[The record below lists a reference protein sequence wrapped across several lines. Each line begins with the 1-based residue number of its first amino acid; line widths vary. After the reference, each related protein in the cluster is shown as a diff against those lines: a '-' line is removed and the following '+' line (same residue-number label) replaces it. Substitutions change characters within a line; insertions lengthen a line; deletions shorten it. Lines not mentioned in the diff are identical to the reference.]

1 MRTKVLVT
9 GGNGQLAQ
17 TIHSIANQFPSLD
30 VTITN
35 SKELDITSKKGVE
48 QFFDIN
54 KISWCINCAAYTA
67 VDNAENESEKAYEVN
82 GIGVKLLADSCK
94 KFNTKLI
101 HISTDFVFDGNKQS
115 PYNESDLTNPQTVY
129 GRSKLEGEN
138 WVISTLEHYFI
149 IRTSWL
155 YSEFGNNF
163 LKTMLRLGETKEN
176 VNVVN
181 DQIGS
186 PTYSRDLT
194 VFIMKIIERN
204 SNAFGLYHYCNLGEV
219 SWFEFAKSIFEIA
232 AIKTNVN
239 PISTEN
245 YPTTA
250 KRPHYSVLNISK
262 AQQTFDEQIP
272 FWKDSLKKAIKNLE

>member
-17 TIHSIANQFPSLD
+17 TIGSIANQFPSLD

-35 SKELDITSKKGVE
+35 SKELDITIKKGVE

-101 HISTDFVFDGNKQS
+101 QISTDFVFDGNKRS
-115 PYNESDLTNPQTVY
+115 PYNEPDLTNPQTVY

-138 WVISTLEHYFI
+138 WVISSLEHYFI

-163 LKTMLRLGETKEN
+163 LKTMLRLGKTKEN

-186 PTYSRDLT
+186 PTYAKDLA
-194 VFIMKIIERN
+194 VFIMKIIERK

-232 AIKTNVN
+232 DIKTNVN

-245 YPTTA
+245 YPTAA
-250 KRPHYSVLNISK
+250 KRPRYSVLDISK
-262 AQQTFDEQIP
+262 TQQTFDEQMP
-272 FWKDSLKKAIKNLE
+272 FWKDSLKKAIKNIK

>member
-17 TIHSIANQFPSLD
+17 TIGSIANQFPSLD

-35 SKELDITSKKGVE
+35 SKELDITIKKGVE

-163 LKTMLRLGETKEN
+163 LKTMLRLGKTKKN
-176 VNVVN
+176 VKVVN

-186 PTYSRDLT
+186 PTYAKDLA
-194 VFIMKIIERN
+194 VFIMKIIERK

-232 AIKTNVN
+232 DIKTNVN

-245 YPTTA
+245 YPTAA
-250 KRPHYSVLNISK
+250 KRPRYSVLDISK
-262 AQQTFDEQIP
+262 TQQTFDEQMP
-272 FWKDSLKKAIKNLE
+272 FWKDSLKKAIKNIK

>member
-17 TIHSIANQFPSLD
+17 TIGSIANQFPSLD

-82 GIGVKLLADSCK
+82 GIGVKLLTDSCK

-101 HISTDFVFDGNKQS
+101 QISTDFVFDGNKQS

-138 WVISTLEHYFI
+138 WVISSLEHYFI

-186 PTYSRDLT
+186 PTYARDLA

-232 AIKTNVN
+232 DIKTNAN

-245 YPTTA
+245 YPTAA
-250 KRPHYSVLNISK
+250 KRPRYSVLDTSK
-262 AQQTFDEQIP
+262 TQQTFDEQMP
-272 FWKDSLKKAIKNLE
+272 FWKDSLKKAIKNIK